1 MKTII
6 LMGVALGTLALLSYL
21 LFRYATRY
29 FAKSKMLSAKSIEKL
44 SKKVRRYENNGYV
57 CVTEPFII
65 NVRGDVIYFQQVYN
79 KEYLIKE
86 LML

>member
-57 CVTEPFII
+57 CITEAF
-65 NVRGDVIYFQQVYN
+65 VVYVGGEAMYFQQVYN
-79 KEYLIKE
+79 KECLIKE